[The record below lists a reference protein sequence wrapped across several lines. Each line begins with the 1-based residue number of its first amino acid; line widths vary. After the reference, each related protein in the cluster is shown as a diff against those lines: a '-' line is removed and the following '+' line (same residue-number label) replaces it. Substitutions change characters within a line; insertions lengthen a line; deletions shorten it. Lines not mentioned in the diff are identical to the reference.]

1 MPRAKRGFKRRR
13 RHNKLLK
20 QAEGFAFGRKNKIR
34 RTYEAVDRAQI
45 YAFRD
50 RRVKKRDFRQLWIA
64 RLSAAASDN
73 NISYSRLINAL
84 TKAQIRLD
92 RKVLSDIAIVDPK
105 AFTAIVEQVRTRQ
118 HPRIRCIMRCIAE
131 PISLARIFAHV

>member
-13 RHNKLLK
+13 RHNKVLDR
-20 QAEGFAFGRKNKIR
+20 AEGFVLGRKNKFK
-34 RTYEAVDRAQI
+34 RTAEAVDRAFV

-73 NISYSRLINAL
+73 QISYSRFICAL
-84 TKAQIRLD
+84 KKAKIGLD
-92 RKVLSDIAIVDPK
+92 RKVLADIAIADPK
-105 AFTAIVEQVRTRQ
+105 AFGAIVDHVR
-118 HPRIRCIMRCIAE
+118 
-131 PISLARIFAHV
+131 SLAPAH